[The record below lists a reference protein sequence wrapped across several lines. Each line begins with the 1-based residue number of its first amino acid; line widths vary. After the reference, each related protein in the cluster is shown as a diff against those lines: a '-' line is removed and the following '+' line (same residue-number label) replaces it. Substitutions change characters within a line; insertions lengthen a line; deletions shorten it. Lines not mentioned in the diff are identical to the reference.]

1 MPGVYRLIVIYRN
14 DMSDS
19 RRHLVIIGG
28 GPAGTQAAT
37 TAASKGG
44 RVTLIEKQIVGGA
57 AHLWDCIPSKTM
69 AASALRHSSVRN
81 AAKLGLSTEP
91 TKVDTGVLA
100 ERIQVITGDINRNWL
115 ELLASQ
121 RVDVINGHGRFVSD
135 REVVVETDTGERRI
149 GFDRAMIS
157 TGSAPRVPDWAPVD
171 GERVLTTRDC
181 YSMAEVPEHVVIIG
195 SGVTGVEFTHIFESL
210 GSKVSL
216 VVSRRQI
223 LPLRDAEVAAV
234 LEEDFIERGVHLV
247 FGARAEK
254 IDLDGASVSVFCDDG
269 RVLRGSHALLA
280 VGSVPLTEGLGL
292 EEAGIATDGGYVE
305 VDEYQRT
312 SVPHIY
318 AAGDVTGQMPLSSVA
333 SMQGRK
339 IARHA
344 LDLPVEPLDY
354 SKVAEAIFTEPE
366 IASVGL
372 VDVEAAAQGRKV
384 RTMKVPFAANARSV
398 LQHFTR
404 GFVKLTSD
412 PATGVVL
419 GGTIVGH
426 RASELIGVLTLAVQ
440 ADVTVKQ
447 LVETLMAHPTMT
459 EAISDAAE

>member
-1 MPGVYRLIVIYRN
+1 
-14 DMSDS
+14 MSDS
-19 RRHLVIIGG
+19 RRHLVILGG

-44 RVTLIEKQIVGGA
+44 RVTLIEKEIVGGA

-69 AASALRHSSVRN
+69 AASALRHTSVRN

-91 TKVDTGVLA
+91 TRVDTGVLA

-121 RVDVINGHGRFVSD
+121 AVDVIYGHGRFVSD
-135 REVVVETDTGERRI
+135 HEVVVENDSGERRI
-149 GFDRAMIS
+149 GFDRAMVS

-171 GERVLTTRDC
+171 GERVLTTRHC
-181 YSMAEVPEHVVIIG
+181 YDLAEVPEHVVIIG

-234 LEEDFIERGVHLV
+234 LEEDFIERGVHLA

-254 IDLDGASVSVFCDDG
+254 IDVDDTGISVFCDDG
-269 RVLRGSHALLA
+269 RVLPGSHALLA
-280 VGSVPLTEGLGL
+280 VGSVPLTDGLGL
-292 EEAGIATDGGYVE
+292 EEAGIAASNGYIE

-344 LDLPVEPLDY
+344 LDLPVTPLDY

-384 RTMKVPFAANARSV
+384 RTMKVPFASNARSV

>member
-1 MPGVYRLIVIYRN
+1 MG
-14 DMSDS
+14 DS
-19 RRHLVIIGG
+19 RTHLLILGG

-37 TAASKGG
+37 TAAAKGG
-44 RVTLIEKQIVGGA
+44 KVTLVERDIVGGA

-69 AASALRHSSVRN
+69 AASALRHSSIRN
-81 AAKLGLSTEP
+81 AAKLGLVTDP
-91 TKVDTGVLA
+91 GQVDPSVLA
-100 ERIQVITGDINRNWL
+100 ERIRVITGDINRNWL
-115 ELLASQ
+115 SMLGSQ
-121 RVDVINGHGRFVSD
+121 NVEIVTGNGRFVSD
-135 REVVVETDTGERRI
+135 GAVEVETESGARRI
-149 GFDRAMIS
+149 GFDKAMVS
-157 TGSAPRVPDWAPVD
+157 TGSAPRVPDWAPTGSD
-171 GERVLTTRDC
+171 RVLTTRDC
-181 YSMAEVPEHVVIIG
+181 YDLPSIPEHVVVIG
-195 SGVTGVEFTHIFESL
+195 SGVTGVEFVHIFESL

-216 VVSRRQI
+216 VVSRQQI
-223 LPLRDAEVAAV
+223 LPYRDAEVAAV
-234 LEEDFIERGVHLV
+234 LEEDFLERGVRLV
-247 FGARAEK
+247 IGARAEG
-254 IDLDGASVSVFCDDG
+254 IEAGSDGVAVKCDDG
-269 RVLRGSHALLA
+269 RVIKGSHALLA
-280 VGSVPLTEGLGL
+280 VGSIPHTDDIGLDA
-292 EEAGIATDGGYVE
+292 AGVKVDQAGYIE
-305 VDEYQRT
+305 VDDHQRT
-312 SVPHIY
+312 SSPNIY

-344 LDLPVEPLDY
+344 LGLPVTPLDY

-372 VDVEAAAQGRKV
+372 VDVAAAAEGRKV

-426 RASELIGVLTLAVQ
+426 RASELIGVIALAVQ
-440 ADVTVKQ
+440 ANVTANT
-447 LVETLMAHPTMT
+447 LVETLMVHPSMT

>member
-1 MPGVYRLIVIYRN
+1 MV
-14 DMSDS
+14 
-19 RRHLVIIGG
+19 
-28 GPAGTQAAT
+28 
-37 TAASKGG
+37 
-44 RVTLIEKQIVGGA
+44 
-57 AHLWDCIPSKTM
+57 
-69 AASALRHSSVRN
+69 
-81 AAKLGLSTEP
+81 
-91 TKVDTGVLA
+91 
-100 ERIQVITGDINRNWL
+100 
-115 ELLASQ
+115 
-121 RVDVINGHGRFVSD
+121 
-135 REVVVETDTGERRI
+135 
-149 GFDRAMIS
+149 S

-181 YSMAEVPEHVVIIG
+181 YNLKSVPDHVIVIG
-195 SGVTGVEFTHIFESL
+195 SGVTGVEFTHIFHSL
-210 GSKVSL
+210 GSRVSL

-223 LPLRDAEVAAV
+223 LPHRDAEVAAV
-234 LEEDFIERGVHLV
+234 LEEDFQERGVHLV
-247 FGARAEK
+247 IGARAQK
-254 IDLDGASVSVFCDDG
+254 VDVTGDGVSVLCDDG
-269 RVLRGSHALLA
+269 RVISGSHALLA
-280 VGSVPLTEGLGL
+280 VGSTPLTDGIGL
-292 EEAGIATDGGYVE
+292 EEAGIAVERGYIQ

-339 IARHA
+339 IAHHA
-344 LDLPVEPLDY
+344 LGLPVTPLDY

-372 VDVEAAAQGRKV
+372 VDVDAAAQGRKV
-384 RTMKVPFAANARSV
+384 RTMKVPFASNARSV
-398 LQHFTR
+398 LQSFTR

-440 ADVTVKQ
+440 AEVTVDT
-447 LVETLMAHPTMT
+447 LMETMMAHPTMT

>member
-1 MPGVYRLIVIYRN
+1 
-14 DMSDS
+14 MSELKDP
-19 RRHLVIIGG
+19 RTHLLIIGG

-44 RVTLIEKQIVGGA
+44 RVTLIEKEIVGGA

-69 AASALRHSSVRN
+69 AASALRRTSVRN
-81 AAKLGLSTEP
+81 AAQLGLATEP
-91 TKVDTGVLA
+91 TKMDTRVLA
-100 ERIQVITGDINRNWL
+100 RRIKAITGDINRNL
-115 ELLASQ
+115 IELLDSQ
-121 RVDVINGHGRFVSD
+121 AVEVIHGRGRFVSD
-135 REVVVETDTGERRI
+135 REVAVESESGERRLR
-149 GFDRAMIS
+149 FDRAMIS

-171 GERVLTTRDC
+171 GTRVLTTRDC
-181 YSMAEVPEHVVIIG
+181 YDMEEVPEHIIVVG

-210 GSKVSL
+210 GATVSL

-223 LPLRDAEVAAV
+223 LPHRDAEVAAV
-234 LEEDFIERGVHLV
+234 LEEDFLERGVRLV
-247 FGARAEK
+247 MGARAEK
-254 IDLDGASVSVFCDDG
+254 IDVSAEGVAVFCDDG
-269 RVLRGSHALLA
+269 RVISGSHALLA
-280 VGSVPLTEGLGL
+280 VGSVPLSEGLGL
-292 EEAGIATDGGYVE
+292 EEAGIVTDRGFIQ

-318 AAGDVTGQMPLSSVA
+318 AGGDVTGQMLLSSVA

-344 LDLPVEPLDY
+344 LDLPVTPLDY

-372 VDVEAAAQGRKV
+372 VDVDAAARGRKV
-384 RTMKVPFAANARSV
+384 RTMKVPFAANARSI
-398 LQHFTR
+398 LQHFPR

-440 ADVTVKQ
+440 ADVTVKT
-447 LVETLMAHPTMT
+447 LVETLMVHPSMT
-459 EAISDAAE
+459 EALSDAAE

>member
-1 MPGVYRLIVIYRN
+1 
-14 DMSDS
+14 MSDS
-19 RRHLVIIGG
+19 KDTRRHLLVIGG

-44 RVTLIEKQIVGGA
+44 RVTLIEKEIVGGA

-81 AAKLGLSTEP
+81 AAQLGLVTEP
-91 TKVDTGVLA
+91 TRVDPLVLSG
-100 ERIQVITGDINRNWL
+100 RIKAITSDINRNWI
-115 ELLASQ
+115 ELLDSQ
-121 RVDVINGHGRFVSD
+121 SVEVIYGHGRFVSD
-135 REVVVETDTGERRI
+135 REVVVDTGSGERRI
-149 GFDRAMIS
+149 AFDRAMIS

-171 GERVLTTRDC
+171 GVRVLTTRDC
-181 YSMAEVPEHVVIIG
+181 YDLEAVPEHVIVIG

-210 GSKVSL
+210 GSEVSL

-223 LPLRDAEVAAV
+223 LPHRDAEVAAV
-234 LEEDFIERGVHLV
+234 LEEDFLERGVHLV
-247 FGARAEK
+247 IGARAEK
-254 IDLDGASVSVFCDDG
+254 IDVSDEGVAVFCDDG
-269 RVLRGSHALLA
+269 RMIRGSHALLA
-280 VGSVPLTEGLGL
+280 VGSVPLSDGIGL
-292 EEAGIATDGGYVE
+292 EEAGVVTDRGFVQ

-318 AAGDVTGQMPLSSVA
+318 AGGDVTGQMLLSSVA

-344 LDLPVEPLDY
+344 LDLPVTPLDY
-354 SKVAEAIFTEPE
+354 SKVAEAISGSVK

-372 VDVEAAAQGRKV
+372 VDVDAAARGRKV
-384 RTMKVPFAANARSV
+384 RTMKVPFASNARSV

-404 GFVKLTSD
+404 GFVKVTSD

-440 ADVTVKQ
+440 AEVTVKT
-447 LVETLMAHPTMT
+447 LVEALMVHPSMT
-459 EAISDAAE
+459 EALSDAAE

>member
-1 MPGVYRLIVIYRN
+1 
-14 DMSDS
+14 MSDS
-19 RRHLVIIGG
+19 RRHLVILGG

-44 RVTLIEKQIVGGA
+44 RVTLIEKEIVGGA

-69 AASALRHSSVRN
+69 AASALRHTSVRN

-91 TKVDTGVLA
+91 TRVDTGVLA
-100 ERIQVITGDINRNWL
+100 EHIQVITGDINRNWL

-121 RVDVINGHGRFVSD
+121 AVDVIYGHGRFVSD
-135 REVVVETDTGERRI
+135 HEVVVENDSGERRI
-149 GFDRAMIS
+149 GFDRAMVS

-171 GERVLTTRDC
+171 GERVLTTRHC
-181 YSMAEVPEHVVIIG
+181 YDLAEVPEHVVIIG

-234 LEEDFIERGVHLV
+234 LEEDFIERGVHLA

-254 IDLDGASVSVFCDDG
+254 IDVDDTGISVFCDDG
-269 RVLRGSHALLA
+269 RVLPGSHALLA
-280 VGSVPLTEGLGL
+280 VGSVPLTDGLGL
-292 EEAGIATDGGYVE
+292 EEAGIAASNGYIE

-333 SMQGRK
+333 AMQGRK

-344 LDLPVEPLDY
+344 LGLPVQPIDY
-354 SKVAEAIFTEPE
+354 DKVTEAIFTEPE

-384 RTMKVPFAANARSV
+384 RTMKVPFASNARSV